1 MSIILG
7 QLCSVII
14 YQHFGE
20 NIKIIVNDLFAAYS
34 KNLSMII
41 KSTKLSKFEV
51 RFFNYFFSFYYFYLT
66 FILGTSRIGCFAK
79 VSINKS

>member
-20 NIKIIVNDLFAAYS
+20 NIKIIVNDLFSAYS

-51 RFFNYFFSFYYFYLT
+51 RIFGNLFFTFF
-66 FILGTSRIGCFAK
+66 
-79 VSINKS
+79 

>member
-1 MSIILG
+1 MSIVLG

-14 YQHFGE
+14 YQHFGD

-34 KNLSMII
+34 KTLSMII

-51 RFFNYFFSFYYFYLT
+51 KFFFFKFFLKK
-66 FILGTSRIGCFAK
+66 I
-79 VSINKS
+79 

>member
-1 MSIILG
+1 MSIVLG

-20 NIKIIVNDLFAAYS
+20 NIKIIVNDLFSAYS

-51 RFFNYFFSFYYFYLT
+51 KIHFF
-66 FILGTSRIGCFAK
+66 
-79 VSINKS
+79 